1 MGYVPVP
8 IGIVGPILV
17 NGELHYIPMATTEGA
32 LIASTNRG
40 GRMAEE
46 KRKTKTSTAVKQR
59 YIDKTYDI
67 ISARVPKE
75 LAAAFKA
82 KCAAEGI
89 PQAQI
94 IKKAIEDFLSQ

>member
-1 MGYVPVP
+1 
-8 IGIVGPILV
+8 
-17 NGELHYIPMATTEGA
+17 
-32 LIASTNRG
+32 
-40 GRMAEE
+40 MAEE

-67 ISARVPKE
+67 ISARVLKE